1 MAVEPRDPVEAPLV
15 ADRGKDRLVKLRVDE
30 PFVIQ
35 GHELLRE
42 RRPAA
47 RRRDDE
53 HRFPHL
59 LPAEAELV
67 RNLERSARAEVKLRR
82 KYLDWVLSQQ
92 AQM

>member
-1 MAVEPRDPVEAPLV
+1 MRDLQ
-15 ADRGKDRLVKLRVDE
+15 KLRQELKDARQEVRNLV
-30 PFVIQ
+30 VI
-35 GHELLRE
+35 GMR
-42 RRPAA
+42 
-47 RRRDDE
+47 
-53 HRFPHL
+53 PHL